1 MHPSTQHLPAVIQSI
16 APLIHNYGYFAVG
29 LLLFLEDFGILVP
42 GETVLIAAA
51 FYAGIGELNIVVV
64 AIVAFIA
71 CVVGDNVG
79 FAIGTYGGHP
89 LVEKYGRYIFLTKD
103 RLERTEKFF
112 NRHGGKVVAI
122 ARFVDGLRELN
133 GIIAGI
139 SEMRWI
145 RFLLYNMIGA
155 GIWVGVW
162 TLIGYY
168 GGSHISTFLHFE
180 LYFTLGVICLFALW
194 MIYKRYI
201 RPKKQ
206 NPAAS
211 DES

>member
-206 NPAAS
+206 NPAAR
-211 DES
+211 EEA